1 VLVRLGTLRTYI
13 REGLTLM
20 REVGANN
27 SFPGQPYGRNVL
39 SPDINSREQLGAI
52 SAKAIDT
59 VGDPE
64 GEGMPDHLINPA
76 VSPEDCYGP
85 VPPEAEPPHVGSDP
99 FAKDVN
105 PNPTGSIK
113 RGPTRV

>member
-1 VLVRLGTLRTYI
+1 
-13 REGLTLM
+13 M